1 MERNLS
7 LCIVIAFLVPFSPL
21 SFVNAEVTDIS
32 TDKQALLALKACI
45 SHDPS
50 NILANNWSTSSSVCS
65 WTGITCAGRH
75 HRVRALN
82 ISNFGLTG
90 TLPPQLGNL
99 SFLATLTF
107 RNNSFYGSL
116 PEDLAHLRL
125 LKHLSFSYNRLS
137 GEVSESIFDDL
148 PNLEL
153 LALHFNMF
161 QGTIPSTL
169 SKCKKLQNL
178 SLSFNYFTGAIP
190 KEIENLTQLKR
201 MYLHSSKLQGE
212 IPKELGNLT
221 ILEKLSLAN
230 NSLMG
235 TIPSL
240 IFNLSSLIFMDF
252 SNNSLSGSLPEN
264 MCQHLPNLETL
275 HLSYNQFTGPIPHNL
290 GQCRMLR
297 SVKFYDNQ
305 FREHIPGEIG
315 NLTQL
320 KEIYLGYNNLQG
332 EIPYEIGNLRNLEF
346 LILEWNNLVG
356 PVPAAIYN
364 ISTMKTLSFSFNEL
378 SGIPPS
384 TAEFPN
390 LEGLYLGV
398 NNFTGPFP
406 GFITNASKLSTID
419 IGDNS
424 FSGFIPET
432 IGNLKNLERLY
443 LSGNYLTSY
452 LTSSTPDLSLISPLT
467 NCQNLRRLDLGRNP
481 LNSIIPSSIGNLSV
495 SLERLYMDKCNIRG
509 TIPKEIENLSNLIE
523 IGLQDNELTGSV
535 PVTLGGLQ
543 KLQALNLEH
552 NKLEGFI
559 PSSLC
564 QLNEL
569 YELQL
574 GDNKIY
580 GSIPACLGN
589 ITTVRKLSL
598 GFNKLTSFIPSTLWN
613 LKDILY
619 LNLSSNS
626 LNGSLPLEIGN
637 LKVAINIDLSR
648 NTLSGNI
655 PTVIDSLENLQNLS
669 LAFNRLQG
677 SIPETF
683 GNLISLEFL
692 DLSSNNLS
700 GLIPKS
706 LEVLF
711 YLKYLNLSFNQLS
724 GEIPKGGCFGNFSIE
739 SFMGNLALC
748 GSSRLHV
755 PLCKTRTHGKS
766 SSRKVMLFI
775 ALPLSIT
782 FTLVV
787 FVLIF
792 VLMKCRKKRTR
803 PPTHVE
809 MYPQRTW
816 RRISYHELVRA
827 TNGFSE
833 NNLLGRGSYG
843 SVFRGR
849 LHDGMELA
857 VKVFHLHFAEA
868 LTSFEAECAILS
880 NIRHRNLVKIISIY
894 SNDDF
899 KSLILEYMSNGS
911 LEKCLHSDNNV
922 LDISQRLNI
931 MIDVAS
937 ALEYLHFGY
946 LVPIIHCDLKPSNV
960 LLDENMVA
968 HLSDFGIAKLLGE
981 EDSMTQ
987 TQTLAT
993 IGYMAPEYGRE
1004 GKISRQGDVY
1014 SYGIMLM
1021 ETFTRKKPTDEIF
1034 IEGMSLRSWVGE
1046 SSCRTIMEVVDTNLL
1061 RRDDEHFSRKEE
1073 CVSSILSLAIECTR
1087 ESTLERINIKEAITR
1102 LLKIRVEFA
1111 KIGTERGR
1119 RI

>member
-1 MERNLS
+1 MY
-7 LCIVIAFLVPFSPL
+7 
-21 SFVNAEVTDIS
+21 
-32 TDKQALLALKACI
+32 
-45 SHDPS
+45 
-50 NILANNWSTSSSVCS
+50 
-65 WTGITCAGRH
+65 
-75 HRVRALN
+75 
-82 ISNFGLTG
+82 
-90 TLPPQLGNL
+90 LG
-99 SFLATLTF
+99 
-107 RNNSFYGSL
+107 
-116 PEDLAHLRL
+116 
-125 LKHLSFSYNRLS
+125 YN
-137 GEVSESIFDDL
+137 
-148 PNLEL
+148 
-153 LALHFNMF
+153 
-161 QGTIPSTL
+161 
-169 SKCKKLQNL
+169 KLQ
-178 SLSFNYFTGAIP
+178 GVIP
-190 KEIENLTQLKR
+190 KEI
-201 MYLHSSKLQGE
+201 
-212 IPKELGNLT
+212 
-221 ILEKLSLAN
+221 
-230 NSLMG
+230 
-235 TIPSL
+235 
-240 IFNLSSLIFMDF
+240 
-252 SNNSLSGSLPEN
+252 GS
-264 MCQHLPNLETL
+264 
-275 HLSYNQFTGPIPHNL
+275 
-290 GQCRMLR
+290 
-297 SVKFYDNQ
+297 
-305 FREHIPGEIG
+305 
-315 NLTQL
+315 LTQL
-320 KEIYLGYNNLQG
+320 KEMYLGGNKLQG
-332 EIPYEIGNLRNLEF
+332 EIPYEIGNLRNLEH
-346 LILEWNNLVG
+346 LNLELNNLVG
-356 PVPAAIYN
+356 PVPSAIFN
-364 ISTMKTLSFSFNEL
+364 ISTMKALSFLFNKL

-390 LEGLYLGV
+390 LEQLYLGD

-406 GFITNASKLSTID
+406 GFITNASKLSI
-419 IGDNS
+419 IEMGFNS

-443 LSGNYLTSY
+443 LSGNYLTS
-452 LTSSTPDLSLISPLT
+452 STPDLSLISPLT
-467 NCQNLRRLDLGRNP
+467 NCKNLRHLVLGGNP
-481 LNSIIPSSIGNLSV
+481 LNSILPSSIGNLSV
-495 SLERLYMDKCNIRG
+495 SLESLYMNECNISG
-509 TIPKEIENLSNLIE
+509 NIPKEIENLNNLIV
-523 IGLQDNELTGSV
+523 LQLEDNELTGSI
-535 PVTLGGLQ
+535 PVTLGGLH
-543 KLQALNLEH
+543 KLQGLNLER

-569 YELQL
+569 FELLL
-574 GDNKIY
+574 GGNKIY

-589 ITTVRKLSL
+589 LSTLRKLSL

-648 NTLSGNI
+648 NILSGNI

-683 GNLISLEFL
+683 GHLKSLEFL

-787 FVLIF
+787 FVFIF

-827 TNGFSE
+827 THGFSE

-857 VKVFHLHFAEA
+857 VKVFHLHFGEA
-868 LTSFEAECAILS
+868 LTSFEAECAVLS
-880 NIRHRNLVKIISIY
+880 NIHHRNLVKIISNC

-899 KSLILEYMSNGS
+899 KSLILEYMPNGS
-911 LEKCLHSDNNV
+911 LEKCFYSDNNV

-946 LVPIIHCDLKPSNV
+946 SVPIIHCDLKPSNV

-981 EDSMTQ
+981 EGSMTQ
-987 TQTLAT
+987 TQTLST

-1034 IEGMSLRSWVGE
+1034 IEGMSLRTWVGE
-1046 SSCRTIMEVVDTNLL
+1046 SLCRTIMEVVDTNLL

-1073 CVSSILSLAIECTR
+1073 CVSSILSLAVECTR
-1087 ESTLERINIKEAITR
+1087 ESTLERINIKEAVSR
-1102 LLKIRVEFA
+1102 LLKIRV
-1111 KIGTERGR
+1111 
-1119 RI
+1119 